1 MGLEINMLNNK
12 QAYLTKVFI
21 QIFLR
26 NKQYIVFSLILPIV
40 ILSIVGLNDG
50 KSDPIDIGL
59 VDNSNSTLSQSFIE
73 KLSTNSIFNV
83 IEDSEKN
90 LKADLINGDLMLILV
105 LPADIEDRNKTTNI
119 KLLVDKSQVQF
130 IETIKPILNQSL
142 LSIERE
148 ITQEVAMFD
157 LLVEDV
163 KSRSQSYIDFL
174 LPGIMA
180 FMLMNLSIAGSGFNV
195 VEFRRRGILKRLF
208 VTPIKP
214 IDFVSAI
221 VLARMVIV
229 LGQLT
234 IIFGFALIALD
245 ANILGSI
252 LSLYLVI
259 MFGILMFL
267 TLGFSI
273 GSLAKTQESVG
284 VLATIFIYPQLVL
297 SGVFFPLETL
307 PEYIQPFAQLLPLSL
322 VADAMRSIASDGAAL
337 VEVYKSIIGIGVWI
351 GIGTLIST
359 KLFVWKEVAG

>member
-1 MGLEINMLNNK
+1 MLNNK

-59 VDNSNSTLSQSFIE
+59 VDNSNSPLSQSFIE
-73 KLSTNSIFNV
+73 KISTNSLFNV

-234 IIFGFALIALD
+234 IIFGFALFALD

>member
-59 VDNSNSTLSQSFIE
+59 VDNSDSTLSQSFIE

-234 IIFGFALIALD
+234 IIFGFALFALD

>member
-1 MGLEINMLNNK
+1 MLNNK

-234 IIFGFALIALD
+234 IIFGFALFALD

>member
-234 IIFGFALIALD
+234 IIFGFALFALD

-259 MFGILMFL
+259 MSGILMFL